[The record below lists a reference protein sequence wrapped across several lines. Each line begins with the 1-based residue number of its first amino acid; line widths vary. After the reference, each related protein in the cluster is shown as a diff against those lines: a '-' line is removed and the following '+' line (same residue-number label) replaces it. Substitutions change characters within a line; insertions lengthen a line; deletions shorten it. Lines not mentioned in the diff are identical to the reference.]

1 MKISIFGLGYVGAV
15 SAGCL
20 AKDGHSAIGV
30 DPYQP
35 KVDLINAG
43 QTPVVE
49 KDLGEIIERAVADG
63 LLSATQDVRQAVLDT
78 EISLICVG
86 TPSQSNGSLDLK
98 YVHKVCEE
106 IGAALKEKPAFH
118 VVVARSTMLPGSMR
132 SIVIPVLEDA
142 SGKRAG
148 VDFGVCNNPEF
159 LREGTAVSDF
169 YNPPKIVIGETDTAA
184 GDRLASLYAHLD
196 APLVR
201 TSLETAE
208 MVKYTDNVWHA
219 LKVGFANEIGNICK
233 VIGIDGHEVMDIF
246 CKDTKLNLS
255 PYYMKPGFA
264 FGGSCLPKDVRALTY
279 KARAYDI
286 DVPILNAILPSNQ
299 KQIEKGLAMIIAKG
313 SKKIGILG
321 FSFKA
326 GTDDLRESPMV
337 EVIEHLIDKD
347 YDIRLYDRNVMIAS
361 LVGSNRD
368 YILNH
373 IPHISRLMV
382 ASIDEVVQHA
392 DIIVIGNGAEEFRAV
407 AEQIPDGKVVVD
419 LVRIVSRRSSAESGY
434 DGICW

>member
-1 MKISIFGLGYVGAV
+1 
-15 SAGCL
+15 
-20 AKDGHSAIGV
+20 
-30 DPYQP
+30 
-35 KVDLINAG
+35 
-43 QTPVVE
+43 
-49 KDLGEIIERAVADG
+49 
-63 LLSATQDVRQAVLDT
+63 
-78 EISLICVG
+78 
-86 TPSQSNGSLDLK
+86 
-98 YVHKVCEE
+98 
-106 IGAALKEKPAFH
+106 
-118 VVVARSTMLPGSMR
+118 
-132 SIVIPVLEDA
+132 
-142 SGKRAG
+142 
-148 VDFGVCNNPEF
+148 
-159 LREGTAVSDF
+159 
-169 YNPPKIVIGETDTAA
+169 
-184 GDRLASLYAHLD
+184 
-196 APLVR
+196 
-201 TSLETAE
+201 
-208 MVKYTDNVWHA
+208 
-219 LKVGFANEIGNICK
+219 
-233 VIGIDGHEVMDIF
+233 
-246 CKDTKLNLS
+246 
-255 PYYMKPGFA
+255 MKPGFA